1 MVQFMF
7 YKDNFGFTMEKLILR
22 SKNRKRKEHR
32 QKIMVI
38 GTRIKRVNNM
48 RNGWI
53 WMNLW

>member
-7 YKDNFGFTMEKLILR
+7 YKDNFGFTMEKLTLR